1 VKLYRNVTICAA
13 MCKELVHP
21 KWGWVQNINSI
32 VTMHAGK
39 TILYSKKWTTITT
52 ILMKKIDFA
61 KSVLEHNLSL
71 INLADAK
78 AGILLG
84 INGVVLALLF
94 GIEKE
99 TPTGLSTLFFFLTAI
114 LFGVSSIFAI
124 STLIPRLTREQ
135 NKTKIYFLKIKES
148 TRKEYIQSWNGLT
161 NDEILTDYILNIY
174 NLASL
179 LTEKYRDLRLSIII
193 TMMAFGF
200 LIAILFF

>member
-1 VKLYRNVTICAA
+1 
-13 MCKELVHP
+13 
-21 KWGWVQNINSI
+21 
-32 VTMHAGK
+32 
-39 TILYSKKWTTITT
+39 
-52 ILMKKIDFA
+52 
-61 KSVLEHNLSL
+61 
-71 INLADAK
+71 
-78 AGILLG
+78 
-84 INGVVLALLF
+84 VVLALLF

-135 NKTKIYFLKIKES
+135 NKTKIYFLKIKEF

>member
-1 VKLYRNVTICAA
+1 MDHNNNY
-13 MCKELVHP
+13 
-21 KWGWVQNINSI
+21 INE
-32 VTMHAGK
+32 
-39 TILYSKKWTTITT
+39 
-52 ILMKKIDFA
+52 KIDFA

-99 TPTGLSTLFFFLTAI
+99 TPTGLSTPFSFFLTAI
-114 LFGVSSIFAI
+114 LFGVSGIFAI
-124 STLIPRLTREQ
+124 STLIPRLTGEQ

-148 TRKEYIQSWNGLT
+148 TREEYLQSWNGLT
-161 NDEILTDYILNIY
+161 NDEILRDYILNIY

-179 LTEKYRDLRLSIII
+179 QTEKYRDLRLSIII

-200 LIAILFF
+200 LIALLFF

>member
-1 VKLYRNVTICAA
+1 MDHNNSY
-13 MCKELVHP
+13 
-21 KWGWVQNINSI
+21 INE
-32 VTMHAGK
+32 
-39 TILYSKKWTTITT
+39 
-52 ILMKKIDFA
+52 KIDFA

-71 INLADAK
+71 NLADAK
-78 AGILLG
+78 AGFLLG

-99 TPTGLSTLFFFLTAI
+99 TPTVLSTLFFSFTAI

-161 NDEILTDYILNIY
+161 NDEILTDYIINIY
-174 NLASL
+174 NLAV
-179 LTEKYRDLRLSIII
+179 
-193 TMMAFGF
+193 F
-200 LIAILFF
+200 

>member
-1 VKLYRNVTICAA
+1 MDHNNNY
-13 MCKELVHP
+13 
-21 KWGWVQNINSI
+21 INE
-32 VTMHAGK
+32 
-39 TILYSKKWTTITT
+39 
-52 ILMKKIDFA
+52 KIDFA

-124 STLIPRLTREQ
+124 STLIPRLTGEQ

-148 TRKEYIQSWNGLT
+148 TREEYIQSWNGLT
-161 NDEILTDYILNIY
+161 NDEILRDYILNIY

-179 LTEKYRDLRLSIII
+179 QTEKYRDLRLSIII
-193 TMMAFGF
+193 TMMALGS
-200 LIAILFF
+200 LIVLMFF

>member
-1 VKLYRNVTICAA
+1 MDHNNNY
-13 MCKELVHP
+13 
-21 KWGWVQNINSI
+21 INE
-32 VTMHAGK
+32 
-39 TILYSKKWTTITT
+39 
-52 ILMKKIDFA
+52 KIDFA

-148 TRKEYIQSWNGLT
+148 TREEYLQSWNGLT
-161 NDEILTDYILNIY
+161 NDEILRDYILNIY

-179 LTEKYRDLRLSIII
+179 QTEKYRDLRLSIII

-200 LIAILFF
+200 LIALLFF

>member
-1 VKLYRNVTICAA
+1 MDHNNNY
-13 MCKELVHP
+13 
-21 KWGWVQNINSI
+21 INE
-32 VTMHAGK
+32 
-39 TILYSKKWTTITT
+39 
-52 ILMKKIDFA
+52 KIDFA

-135 NKTKIYFLKIKES
+135 SKTKIYFLKIKES
-148 TRKEYIQSWNGLT
+148 TREEYLQSWNGLT

>member
-1 VKLYRNVTICAA
+1 MLGKLFFIAKMDHNNN
-13 MCKELVHP
+13 H
-21 KWGWVQNINSI
+21 INE
-32 VTMHAGK
+32 
-39 TILYSKKWTTITT
+39 
-52 ILMKKIDFA
+52 KIDFA
-61 KSVLEHNLSL
+61 KSVLEHDLSL

-174 NLASL
+174 NLVSL

>member
-1 VKLYRNVTICAA
+1 MDHNNNY
-13 MCKELVHP
+13 
-21 KWGWVQNINSI
+21 INE
-32 VTMHAGK
+32 
-39 TILYSKKWTTITT
+39 
-52 ILMKKIDFA
+52 KIDFA

-148 TRKEYIQSWNGLT
+148 TREEYLQSWNGLT
-161 NDEILTDYILNIY
+161 NDEILRDYILNIY

>member
-1 VKLYRNVTICAA
+1 MDHNNNY
-13 MCKELVHP
+13 
-21 KWGWVQNINSI
+21 INE
-32 VTMHAGK
+32 
-39 TILYSKKWTTITT
+39 
-52 ILMKKIDFA
+52 KIDFA

-124 STLIPRLTREQ
+124 STLIPRLTGEQ

-179 LTEKYRDLRLSIII
+179 QTEKYRDLRLSIII

-200 LIAILFF
+200 LIALLFF

>member
-1 VKLYRNVTICAA
+1 MDHNNNY
-13 MCKELVHP
+13 
-21 KWGWVQNINSI
+21 INE
-32 VTMHAGK
+32 
-39 TILYSKKWTTITT
+39 
-52 ILMKKIDFA
+52 KIDFA

-71 INLADAK
+71 INLADTK

-124 STLIPRLTREQ
+124 STLIPRLTGEQ
-135 NKTKIYFLKIKES
+135 NKTKIYFLKIKEF

-161 NDEILTDYILNIY
+161 NDEILTDYIINIY

-179 LTEKYRDLRLSIII
+179 QTEKYRDLRLSIII
-193 TMMAFGF
+193 TMMAFGS
-200 LIAILFF
+200 LIVLMFF

>member
-1 VKLYRNVTICAA
+1 MDHNNNY
-13 MCKELVHP
+13 
-21 KWGWVQNINSI
+21 INE
-32 VTMHAGK
+32 
-39 TILYSKKWTTITT
+39 
-52 ILMKKIDFA
+52 KIDFA

-124 STLIPRLTREQ
+124 STLIPRLTGEQ

-148 TRKEYIQSWNGLT
+148 TREEYLQSWNGLT

>member
-1 VKLYRNVTICAA
+1 MDHNNNY
-13 MCKELVHP
+13 
-21 KWGWVQNINSI
+21 INE
-32 VTMHAGK
+32 
-39 TILYSKKWTTITT
+39 
-52 ILMKKIDFA
+52 KIDFA

-124 STLIPRLTREQ
+124 STLIPRLTGEQ

-148 TRKEYIQSWNGLT
+148 TREEYIQSWNGLT
-161 NDEILTDYILNIY
+161 NDEILTDYIINIY

-179 LTEKYRDLRLSIII
+179 QTEKYRDLRLSIII

-200 LIAILFF
+200 LIALLFF

>member
-1 VKLYRNVTICAA
+1 MDHNNNY
-13 MCKELVHP
+13 
-21 KWGWVQNINSI
+21 INE
-32 VTMHAGK
+32 
-39 TILYSKKWTTITT
+39 
-52 ILMKKIDFA
+52 KIDFA
-61 KSVLEHNLSL
+61 KSVLEHDLSL

-99 TPTGLSTLFFFLTAI
+99 TPTRLITLFFFLTAI

>member
-1 VKLYRNVTICAA
+1 MDHNNNY
-13 MCKELVHP
+13 
-21 KWGWVQNINSI
+21 INE
-32 VTMHAGK
+32 
-39 TILYSKKWTTITT
+39 
-52 ILMKKIDFA
+52 KIDFA

-99 TPTGLSTLFFFLTAI
+99 TPAGLSTLFFFLTAI

-135 NKTKIYFLKIKES
+135 NKTKIYFLKIKEF

-179 LTEKYRDLRLSIII
+179 QTEKYRDLRLSIII

>member
-1 VKLYRNVTICAA
+1 MEHNNNY
-13 MCKELVHP
+13 
-21 KWGWVQNINSI
+21 INE
-32 VTMHAGK
+32 
-39 TILYSKKWTTITT
+39 
-52 ILMKKIDFA
+52 KIDFA

-71 INLADAK
+71 INLTDAK

-99 TPTGLSTLFFFLTAI
+99 TPAGLSTLFFFLTAI

-135 NKTKIYFLKIKES
+135 NKTKIYFLKIKEF